1 MVGMLPT
8 GTPRSEARAA
18 LPFAH
23 PWESCGDLWEG
34 HSSSRKQGIRDLSK
48 VTRSSQTKVLL
59 EEEANASSSFSPGLF
74 FCRQLMLHGCN
85 GGKYEGAVSLYG
97 PSF

>member
-1 MVGMLPT
+1 MGVLWGPLG
-8 GTPRSEARAA
+8 GTLIVYE
-18 LPFAH
+18 
-23 PWESCGDLWEG
+23 
-34 HSSSRKQGIRDLSK
+34 RKQGIRDLSK

-85 GGKYEGAVSLYG
+85 GGKYEGTVSLYG